1 MSQLDQWR
9 RVLHDCLSRLST
21 SAYASA
27 FLALLLIPAAALPAA
42 APTAGPQSETP
53 ELREVVITAPEPR
66 YVAPTKRD
74 RIGRIWAPVFIN
86 GQGPFRMALDTGS
99 TNSTV
104 RAEVATKLGIIP
116 NPDESVRIRGVAGTS
131 VVPTMRV
138 QSMVVGD
145 MALNSQRL
153 PIILDPL
160 GGADGIL
167 GNEGLRDKRIY
178 IDFIND
184 FITIRLSRDEPAPEG
199 FITLPFEYGKGNVPV
214 VSARLGRIPVKALIS
229 TGGEMT
235 LANFPARDALL
246 EQRNQE
252 ATEEIITDVTATSQA
267 AESYKTP
274 SIALGEA
281 IRIST
286 PRMTFGDLSVFE
298 AWGVTNEPAILVG
311 MDALGLLDT
320 LIIDYRRSE
329 LQILMR
335 SGTPK
340 ALF

>member
-1 MSQLDQWR
+1 MGQQDAFGRIWGRFHLRWVTGTA
-9 RVLHDCLSRLST
+9 VLGLLS
-21 SAYASA
+21 APA
-27 FLALLLIPAAALPAA
+27 FPGAAPVPAEPAAD
-42 APTAGPQSETP
+42 TS
-53 ELREVVITAPEPR
+53 ELREILITAPEPR
-66 YVAPTKRD
+66 YVAPTRRD

-104 RAEVATKLGIIP
+104 RAEVAAKLGIIP

-131 VVPTMRV
+131 IVPTMRV
-138 QSMVVGD
+138 QSMIVGD
-145 MALNSQRL
+145 MALSSQRL

-178 IDFIND
+178 IDFLND
-184 FITIRLSRDEPAPEG
+184 FITIRLSRSEPAPEG
-199 FITLPFEYGKGNVPV
+199 FLTLPFEYGKGDVPIV
-214 VSARLGRIPVKALIS
+214 DARLGRIPVKAIIS

-235 LANFPARDALL
+235 LANLAARDALL
-246 EQRNQE
+246 EQRKQE
-252 ATEEIITDVTATSQA
+252 ASVETITDVTETSLT
-267 AESYKTP
+267 AEGYRTP
-274 SIALGEA
+274 PISLGDT

-286 PRMTFGDLSVFE
+286 PRMTFSDLAVFDS
-298 AWGVTNEPAILVG
+298 WGMSSEPTIMIG
-311 MDALGLLDT
+311 MDAIGLLDT
-320 LIIDYRRSE
+320 LIIDYRRQE

-335 SGTPK
+335 SGTPR